1 MADRLPGPHCTSN
14 PRAMIFAAIFGIL
27 GRINAGDP

>member
-1 MADRLPGPHCTSN
+1 MAASGSAQCTSN

-27 GRINAGDP
+27 GMTNTGDP